1 MKKYI
6 IDSPKQKHISEYYEF
21 NDINEAICYVYD
33 HCFHFVE
40 CKLFASSNVHI
51 CEKVGDDFYVAVVV
65 DPIKNEHYFQS
76 LYLKAIERER

>member
-6 IDSPKQKHISEYYEF
+6 IDSPKHSSEHYEF
-21 NDINEAICYVYD
+21 NDINEAILYVFD

-40 CKLFASSNVHI
+40 CKLFASSEVYI
-51 CEKVGDDFYVAVVV
+51 SEKIGDDFYIAVVIN
-65 DPIKNEHYFQS
+65 PIKNEHYFQS